1 MPLCSA
7 THFPVRRCNGSRT
20 AHASTAPIVPLSPS
34 RRKKLSIAV
43 SHRMPLCLRTMAQA
57 HSCLLSAVFCSQ
69 EQSEQICSPAGPYT
83 RPASCAALLSTANLI
98 GNMNAGREFLFLCTF
113 HLDE

>member
-57 HSCLLSAVFCSQ
+57 HYCLLSAVFCNQ
-69 EQSEQICSPAGPYT
+69 EQSEQICVSRLLRLSFIVRSTFG
-83 RPASCAALLSTANLI
+83 ASCYAFRFNDDCA
-98 GNMNAGREFLFLCTF
+98 
-113 HLDE
+113 